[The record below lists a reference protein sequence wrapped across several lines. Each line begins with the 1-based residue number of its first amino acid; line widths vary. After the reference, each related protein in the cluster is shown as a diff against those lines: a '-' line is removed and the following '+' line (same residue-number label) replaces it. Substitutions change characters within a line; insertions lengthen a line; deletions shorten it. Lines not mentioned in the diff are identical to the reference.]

1 MIFHTFQILYSKH
14 TVFIDSKKVLK
25 IQIIKHVGQY
35 NLTERKQSILSLY
48 EKTFYINCHT
58 YFKKLCFTVTIRE
71 LQILR
76 VEETWEVVY
85 LNPYALLANQTKTS
99 RSHGPVLDWL
109 PIPRRGETPR
119 GSWELRTEEPTNS
132 HWVRCPTRSRST
144 KNVTDFEYSTENSL
158 TFLSGALVF
167 HLGRFWTQSD
177 NSGEVF
183 NMLFYLF

>member
-1 MIFHTFQILYSKH
+1 MYVFQNTTQPLKAIFSYSIKELGKMLFVKRMSYRTVICYMIPIFKRNIYSIYIYTHKYTCTYIFNKKCRIYTKTLSNCIQIIGLYSFVFFVIFHTFQILYSKH

-76 VEETWEVVY
+76 VEET
-85 LNPYALLANQTKTS
+85 
-99 RSHGPVLDWL
+99 
-109 PIPRRGETPR
+109 
-119 GSWELRTEEPTNS
+119 
-132 HWVRCPTRSRST
+132 
-144 KNVTDFEYSTENSL
+144 
-158 TFLSGALVF
+158 
-167 HLGRFWTQSD
+167 
-177 NSGEVF
+177 
-183 NMLFYLF
+183 